1 MVGKDTSL
9 TLPLGTAIITKTMK
23 KPKTKPKQN
32 KQKHSKESF
41 MENQLVNLTI
51 AFPSLSKTA
60 VICCSTSLS
69 SDPRQAA

>member
-9 TLPLGTAIITKTMK
+9 TLPHGTAIITKTMK
-23 KPKTKPKQN
+23 KT